1 MLTQA
6 QKARKSAYDRQRYLR
21 NHEDRLRYQREYYAK
36 HKEEINRR
44 RIRYGFLKYGTAREC
59 NKSNDY

>member
-6 QKARKSAYDRQRYLR
+6 QKARKSDYDRQRYLR
-21 NHEDRLRYQREYYAK
+21 NHEDRLRYQREYYEK

-44 RIRYGFLKYGTAREC
+44 RIRYGFLEYGTAREY
-59 NKSNDY
+59 NKTNDY